1 MSVFRD
7 EVRHVARLARLALD
21 EDEAESLAG
30 ELSGILEHVEALRGA
45 PVAEADEEGPE
56 PLELAP
62 RVRPDGEGPDALV
75 RPPSELAPDWREG
88 FFVLPRLTALDQ
100 DVGEGP

>member
-7 EVRHVARLARLALD
+7 EVRHVALLARLALD
-21 EDEAESLAG
+21 EDEAGSLAG
-30 ELSGILEHVEALRGA
+30 ELSGILEHVEALQGA
-45 PVAEADEEGPE
+45 PVAETGEEGPE

-62 RVRPDGEGPDALV
+62 RVRPDAEGPDALV

-100 DVGEGP
+100 DAGEGP